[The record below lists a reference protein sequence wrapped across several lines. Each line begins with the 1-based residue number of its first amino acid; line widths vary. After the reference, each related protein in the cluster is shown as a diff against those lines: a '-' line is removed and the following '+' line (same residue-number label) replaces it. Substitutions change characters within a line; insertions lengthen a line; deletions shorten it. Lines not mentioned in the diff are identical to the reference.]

1 MFILNDYRYYS
12 MADINVT
19 CIGGGHGLGHLLA
32 VINDFDFVNLTGI
45 VSTTDNGGST
55 GRLRESCDTIA
66 WGDIRHCLS
75 KLTKSAATK
84 SPTTKESSTKSLLF
98 EYRFDKLG
106 DLSGHSLGNL
116 MFCAVDSL
124 CIRPTETVQVM
135 REYLSIKANILPM
148 SDTVTHLVSH
158 SAEHCYFGEVEV
170 DEHANKGINKLVLTP
185 KVKPSEE
192 VLDTLKNAD
201 ILFLGPGSF
210 YTSTL
215 PSLLMDAV
223 IEVINDNLKLKVYF
237 IANVED
243 EFTNDPSSEFS
254 NESSN
259 ESINEGKQQNQIHAQ
274 LEFIR
279 TLGLT
284 KTVHSL
290 IPSHRVSTSIE
301 LCKPYTIAELPA
313 DTSGR
318 HQQPF
323 YREQLLELIKA

>member
-1 MFILNDYRYYS
+1 MT
-12 MADINVT
+12 DINVT
-19 CIGGGHGLGHLLA
+19 CIGGGHGLGRLLEI
-32 VINDFDFVNLTGI
+32 INDFDFVNLAGI

-55 GRLRESCDTIA
+55 GRLRENCDTIS
-66 WGDIRHCLS
+66 WGDIRYCLS
-75 KLTKSAATK
+75 KLTKAA
-84 SPTTKESSTKSLLF
+84 STKEPSTKALLF

-135 REYLSIKANILPM
+135 REYLGIKANILPM
-148 SDTVTHLVSH
+148 SDAVTQLVSYSGEQCH
-158 SAEHCYFGEVEV
+158 VGEVEV
-170 DEHANKGINKLVLTP
+170 DDHASQGINKLVLTP

-223 IEVINDNLKLKVYF
+223 IDAINHNTKLKVYF
-237 IANVED
+237 ITNVED
-243 EFTNDPSSEFS
+243 EFSSELNSEFNGHH
-254 NESSN
+254 NE
-259 ESINEGKQQNQIHAQ
+259 IHDQ
-274 LEFIR
+274 LEFIKK
-279 TLGLT
+279 LGLT

-290 IPSHRVSTSIE
+290 IPRHRVSASIE
-301 LCKPYTIAELPA
+301 LCKPYTIAELPG
-313 DTSGR
+313 DTGGN

-323 YREQLLELIKA
+323 YRDQLLELIQRY